1 MKITCAAQSALPA
14 ENNEN
19 DKNEE
24 PTHIYEKA
32 ITTQKKIAEMRKRH
46 RSCSQNATAIR
57 IMVYGGLDKNNYIQ
71 TLLENV
77 DSIQIGIQHEYSVNT
92 SIHLHSDSNENYFKL
107 HSPTMIDEIWAL

>member
-1 MKITCAAQSALPA
+1 MECHTGNAYRSLDLCFTHAEVQS
-14 ENNEN
+14 
-19 DKNEE
+19 
-24 PTHIYEKA
+24 
-32 ITTQKKIAEMRKRH
+32 H

-57 IMVYGGLDKNNYIQ
+57 RMVYGGLDKNNYIQ